1 MLVSG
6 RSFTKTGS
14 HERAYLAVK
23 IRSSD
28 NERPYPL
35 ELLVDY
41 VHGSLTPTCNIVRG
55 AA

>member
-1 MLVSG
+1 MSVLGRTNNQML
-6 RSFTKTGS
+6 S